1 MYFVGAPR
9 ACEFTM
15 VLVVQLV
22 ERLTVAQD
30 VAGSSPV
37 EHPASS

>member
-1 MYFVGAPR
+1 
-9 ACEFTM
+9 M

-37 EHPASS
+37 KHPASS